1 MAVALRAG
9 NSFNIYM
16 IKVIFRSSDFMEGYS
31 LKCQPFSP
39 SNLCYDAAIKTNI
52 PLLVVNRDKSN
63 YTCIL
68 SPQSDT
74 EDNRK

>member
-9 NSFNIYM
+9 NSFNIYT

-31 LKCQPFSP
+31 LKCQLFPP
-39 SNLCYDAAIKTNI
+39 PNLCYDAAIETSI
-52 PLLVVNRDKSN
+52 PLIVVNRDKSN

-68 SPQSDT
+68 SPQRDM